1 MPTMFPSRR
10 AWPRRIVLAASLLLT
25 PMAPAAAQDVAPL
38 LASVDSL
45 LAMRQLAPAVAV
57 LEQAARAAPA
67 DYDVLW
73 RQSRVQVLQGDAE
86 AEGSRAQD
94 RFYRDALA
102 TAERAVKAR
111 GGGPDGLLR
120 RAAAA
125 GKVALFSGVLD
136 AADFVVQARKDAEAV
151 IALRDVPAPTLAS
164 AHYILGRT
172 HLKLT
177 ETPRPLRM
185 PLGLGFG
192 NLADAVTN
200 LRRATELRPGFI
212 MFELEL
218 ARALAKDGKTAD
230 ARERLTRVASL
241 AEQELGDEAR
251 KEEAAVLLRT
261 LR

>member
-1 MPTMFPSRR
+1 MFRPR
-10 AWPRRIVLAASLLLT
+10 ATPVATCALLLGGALLG
-25 PMAPAAAQDVAPL
+25 APLRTAAAQDVAPL

-57 LEQAARAAPA
+57 LDQAVRAAPA
-67 DYDVLW
+67 DYEVLW

-86 AEGSRAQD
+86 PSGSRAQD
-94 RFYRDALA
+94 RFYREALA
-102 TAERAVKAR
+102 TAERAVKTRTDA
-111 GGGPDGLLR
+111 PDGYVR

-136 AADFVVQARKDAEAV
+136 AADFVVQARKDAEQV
-151 IALRDVPAPTLAS
+151 IGMRDVPPATLAT

-200 LRRATELRPGFI
+200 LRRATELRPDFI

-218 ARALAKDGKTAD
+218 GQALAKDGKSAE
-230 ARERLTRVASL
+230 ARERLTRVAAL
-241 AEQELGDEAR
+241 AEQELGDAAR
-251 KEEAAVLLRT
+251 KREAAEALRP